1 MVNYSLLTAYL
12 LAIVLFLGTPGPV
25 TILVISASVKSG
37 FRAGLA
43 TIAGTNIAS
52 LILIA
57 LSFVIIQGVFA
68 VSETAMLWL
77 TFFGTLYLFY
87 FSISIIRDKIDL
99 QKTLQQ
105 NSKRVSKNHFKD
117 GFLIGISNPKDILFF
132 IAFFPIFL
140 AVTSDIY
147 VSMIMLTLVWI
158 ILDYSILSI
167 YAFTFS
173 KVSNNQTANVTSKL
187 SGIILLLITIYVF
200 YETSK
205 RLFF

>member
-1 MVNYSLLTAYL
+1 MNYSLLTAYL
-12 LAIVLFLGTPGPV
+12 LAILLFLATPGPV

-52 LILIA
+52 LILIV

-87 FSISIIRDKIDL
+87 FSINIIRDKIDL
-99 QKTLQQ
+99 QKTLQD
-105 NSKRVSKNHFKD
+105 NSTLVSKNHFKD

-147 VSMIMLTLVWI
+147 VSMMTLTLIWI

-173 KVSNNQTANVTSKL
+173 KVSNNRTANIISKL
-187 SGIILLLITIYVF
+187 SGIILLIITMYVF
-200 YETSK
+200 YETCRK
-205 RLFF
+205 LFF

>member
-57 LSFVIIQGVFA
+57 LSFIIIQGVFA

-99 QKTLQQ
+99 QQTLQQ

-147 VSMIMLTLVWI
+147 VSMITLTLVWI
-158 ILDYSILSI
+158 VLDYSILSI

-173 KVSNNQTANVTSKL
+173 KVSNNRTANITSKL

-200 YETSK
+200 YEISK

>member
-1 MVNYSLLTAYL
+1 MNYSLLTAYL
-12 LAIVLFLGTPGPV
+12 LAILLFLATPGPV

-37 FRAGLA
+37 FRAGLT

-52 LILIA
+52 LILIM

-77 TFFGTLYLFY
+77 TFFGTLYLVY
-87 FSISIIRDKIDL
+87 FSINIIRDNIDL
-99 QKTLQQ
+99 QKTLQD
-105 NSKRVSKNHFKD
+105 NSTRVSKNHFKD

-140 AVTSDIY
+140 AITSDVY
-147 VSMIMLTLVWI
+147 VSMMALTLIWI
-158 ILDYSILSI
+158 VLDYSILSI

-173 KVSNNQTANVTSKL
+173 KVSNNRTANIISKL
-187 SGIILLLITIYVF
+187 SGIILLIITMYVF
-200 YETSK
+200 YETSR

>member
-1 MVNYSLLTAYL
+1 MNYSLLTAYL
-12 LAIVLFLGTPGPV
+12 LAILLFLATPGPV

-52 LILIA
+52 LILIV

-87 FSISIIRDKIDL
+87 FSINIIRDKIDL
-99 QKTLQQ
+99 QKTLQD
-105 NSKRVSKNHFKD
+105 NSTRVSKNHFKD

-147 VSMIMLTLVWI
+147 VSMMALTLIWI

-173 KVSNNQTANVTSKL
+173 KVSSNRTANIISKL
-187 SGIILLLITIYVF
+187 SGITLLMITMYVF
-200 YETSK
+200 YETSR
-205 RLFF
+205 RLFL

>member
-1 MVNYSLLTAYL
+1 MNYSLLTTYL
-12 LAIVLFLGTPGPV
+12 LAILLFLATPGPV

-52 LILIA
+52 LILIV

-87 FSISIIRDKIDL
+87 FSINIIRDKIDL
-99 QKTLQQ
+99 QKTLQD
-105 NSKRVSKNHFKD
+105 SSTRVSKNHFKD

-132 IAFFPIFL
+132 IAFFPMFL
-140 AVTSDIY
+140 AITSDLY
-147 VSMIMLTLVWI
+147 VSMMALTLIWI

-173 KVSNNQTANVTSKL
+173 KVSSNRTANIISKL
-187 SGIILLLITIYVF
+187 SGIILLMITMYVF
-200 YETSK
+200 YKTSR
-205 RLFF
+205 RLFL

>member
-1 MVNYSLLTAYL
+1 MNYSLLTAYL
-12 LAIVLFLGTPGPV
+12 LAILLFLATPGPV

-52 LILIA
+52 LFLIM

-77 TFFGTLYLFY
+77 TFFGTLYLVY
-87 FSISIIRDKIDL
+87 FSINIIRDKIDL
-99 QKTLQQ
+99 QKTLQD
-105 NSKRVSKNHFKD
+105 NSTRVSKNHFKD

-140 AVTSDIY
+140 AITSDIY
-147 VSMIMLTLVWI
+147 VSMMALTLTWI
-158 ILDYSILSI
+158 VLDYGILSI

-173 KVSNNQTANVTSKL
+173 KVSNNRTANIISKL
-187 SGIILLLITIYVF
+187 SGIILLMITMYVL
-200 YETSK
+200 YKTSR